1 VTGTPQDLG
10 PVRPL
15 TVADLPACLDLAA
28 SRDWPREEVKWRLGL
43 DAGSALGVDDLAGG
57 LAGSV
62 TVTRYEPGLA
72 VIGLLVVSARHGRR
86 GLGRLLMEHALR
98 AAAGRVTYLFATPEG
113 RPLYESMG
121 FRVLD
126 HVSRHVGTYQPGAA
140 AAGPGRMLVRP
151 AVPAD
156 RAGVLALDRAAFGA
170 DRAAVLGRMAE
181 LADQVVMVAADGG
194 GIAGH
199 GSAWLSLDTS
209 FIGPVVAR
217 DDATARRLI
226 ETLAT
231 GASGPVRI
239 DLPARFA
246 GLAAWLAG
254 RGLLPVAADPL
265 MSYQGRPVPGTRDR
279 LYALFLQAYG

>member
-1 VTGTPQDLG
+1 VTGTPPDLP

-28 SRDWPREEVKWRLGL
+28 SRDWPREEAKWRLGL
-43 DAGSALGVDDLAGG
+43 DAGSALGVDDPGGG
-57 LAGSV
+57 LAGTV

-72 VIGLLVVSARHGRR
+72 VIGLLVVSARHSRR
-86 GLGRLLMEHALR
+86 GLGRRLMEHALR
-98 AAAGRVTYLFATPEG
+98 AAAGRVTYLFATPAG

-121 FRVLD
+121 FRVRD
-126 HVSRHVGTYQPGAA
+126 HVTRHVGTYRAGPA
-140 AAGPGRMLVRP
+140 AAGRGQVLVRP

-156 RAGVLALDRAAFGA
+156 QAEVLALDRAAFGA
-170 DRAAVLGRMAE
+170 DRATALGALAGLAGQVL
-181 LADQVVMVAADGG
+181 VAADGG

-246 GLAAWLAG
+246 AMSAWLAG
-254 RGLLPVAADPL
+254 RGLHPAAADPL
-265 MSYQGRPVPGTRDR
+265 MSYQGRPVPGARDQ

>member
-1 VTGTPQDLG
+1 
-10 PVRPL
+10 VRAL
-15 TVADLPACLDLAA
+15 TTADLPACLDLAA

-43 DAGSALGVDDLAGG
+43 DAGSALGVDDPGGG

-62 TVTRYEPGLA
+62 TVSRYEPGLA

-86 GLGRLLMEHALR
+86 GLGRRLMEHALC
-98 AAAGRVTYLFATPEG
+98 AADGRVTYLFATPEG

-121 FRVLD
+121 FRVQD
-126 HVSRHVGTYQPGAA
+126 HVTRHLGTYRAGPA
-140 AAGPGRMLVRP
+140 AAGPGHVLVRP

-156 RAGVLALDRAAFGA
+156 QAEVRALDQAAFGA
-170 DRAAVLGRMAE
+170 DRATVLGR
-181 LADQVVMVAADGG
+181 LAGLAGQSVVADGR

-199 GSAWLSLDTS
+199 GSAWLSLGTR

-226 ETLAT
+226 ETLA
-231 GASGPVRI
+231 AAADGPVRI
-239 DLPARFA
+239 DVPARFA
-246 GLAAWLAG
+246 GMSAWLAG
-254 RGLLPVAADPL
+254 RGLRPASANPL
-265 MSYQGRPVPGTRDR
+265 MSYQGRPLPGARDQ